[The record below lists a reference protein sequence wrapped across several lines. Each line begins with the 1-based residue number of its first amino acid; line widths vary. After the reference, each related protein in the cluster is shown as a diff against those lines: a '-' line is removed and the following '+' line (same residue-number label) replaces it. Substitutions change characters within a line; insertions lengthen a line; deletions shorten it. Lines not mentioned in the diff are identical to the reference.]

1 MKHRVSERV
10 GAFIIR
16 KNQAGYELLLFRH
29 PDSEEASIQIPGGG
43 LEEGE
48 SVEAALYREIHEES
62 GLTDV
67 RVIRKLGESRRC
79 WLDTNVESCR
89 HYFLLE
95 LSADVPDRWDHI
107 VHGSGLDAGLCFSYF
122 WYRPPVGFI
131 LPKSSGQVFLNAEYI
146 PELFQ
151 PEVEF

>member
-1 MKHRVSERV
+1 MNHQISERV
-10 GAFIIR
+10 GAFILR
-16 KNQAGYELLLFRH
+16 KGRGGHELLLFRH
-29 PDSEEASIQIPGGG
+29 PDYEAASIQIPGGG
-43 LEEGE
+43 LEAGE

-62 GLTDV
+62 GLTDL
-67 RVIRKLGESRRC
+67 RIIRKLGESRRC

-95 LSADVPDRWDHI
+95 VLGNVLDRWDHT
-107 VHGSGLDAGLCFSYF
+107 VHGTGLDAGLCFSYF

-146 PELFQ
+146 PELF
-151 PEVEF
+151 